1 MNHSFLC
8 RSTSFCECEFV
19 QWIKWTQT
27 ECRGKF
33 LGSKE
38 FAPSTLV
45 VFTLGKVVG
54 KVVSG
59 TDVGR
64 SVGRVVGRVV
74 PCCVLGKIHLFKI
87 GCKM

>member
-1 MNHSFLC
+1 MNHSLLC
-8 RSTSFCECEFV
+8 RLTSFSECDFV
-19 QWIKWTQT
+19 QLIKRTQK
-27 ECRGKF
+27 ECTVKL

-45 VFTLGKVVG
+45 VSTLGKVVG

-64 SVGRVVGRVV
+64 TVGRVVGRVV
-74 PCCVLGKIHLFKI
+74 P
-87 GCKM
+87 

>member
-1 MNHSFLC
+1 M
-8 RSTSFCECEFV
+8 
-19 QWIKWTQT
+19 IKWTQK
-27 ECRGKF
+27 ECTVKL

-74 PCCVLGKIHLFKI
+74 PCCALGKIHLFKI

>member
-1 MNHSFLC
+1 MKL
-8 RSTSFCECEFV
+8 
-19 QWIKWTQT
+19 
-27 ECRGKF
+27 

-54 KVVSG
+54 KVVNG
-59 TDVGR
+59 TDVGS
-64 SVGRVVGRVV
+64 SVGKVVGRVV
-74 PCCVLGKIHLFKI
+74 PCCVLGKIYLFKI